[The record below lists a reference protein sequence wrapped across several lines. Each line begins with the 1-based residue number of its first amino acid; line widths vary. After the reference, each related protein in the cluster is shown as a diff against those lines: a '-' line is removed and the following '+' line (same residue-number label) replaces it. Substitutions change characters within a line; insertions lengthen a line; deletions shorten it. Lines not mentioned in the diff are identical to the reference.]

1 MQTVAANLACAVPSQ
16 PATTKRMNVVILF
29 LVLHPFGM
37 SLALAQ
43 FKNVNQHVHL
53 SKILFGNT
61 VTVNVLKYMMYEL
74 EPITRTMLP
83 KGSSLIETGDL

>member
-1 MQTVAANLACAVPSQ
+1 MQTVAANLACAVAK

-29 LVLHPFGM
+29 LVLHPYGM

-61 VTVNVLKYMMYEL
+61 VTVNVVTCCM
-74 EPITRTMLP
+74 
-83 KGSSLIETGDL
+83 S